1 MNLAFLLLNLSFQ
14 APQPQYAL
22 LSECDSS
29 AEVLAQIPQDTPLE
43 IRFAIGGSPTC
54 YSVTATVGGKKLRGW
69 VTARGLDAIA
79 AFDKA
84 RAEYEREAWRPVV
97 VAPPAPAPA
106 PAPPQAVAAKEDPKA
121 SKTAKPVKKVDM

>member
-1 MNLAFLLLNLSFQ
+1 MMNLAFLLLNLAFQ

-29 AEVLAQIPQDTPLE
+29 AEVLAQISKDSPLD

-54 YSVTATVGGKKLRGW
+54 YSVTATVGGKQIRGY
-69 VTARGLDAIA
+69 VIAPGLDAIA
-79 AFDKA
+79 AFERA

-97 VAPPAPAPA
+97 VIA
-106 PAPPQAVAAKEDPKA
+106 PAPPAAATAQQAGAKEDPKA
-121 SKTAKPVKKVDM
+121 KPTKPAKKMEM